1 MKEWR
6 ETSARCPVTPI
17 AKLGPDQRHE
27 LAHTFAGW
35 LSMRDTDAA
44 ETPARR
50 ATSHRVAMAET
61 IEMSREN
68 GHSSAEP

>member
-1 MKEWR
+1 
-6 ETSARCPVTPI
+6 
-17 AKLGPDQRHE
+17 
-27 LAHTFAGW
+27 
-35 LSMRDTDAA
+35 MRDTDAA

-61 IEMSREN
+61 IEMSGEN